1 MTTDATPPMEERGA
15 LLSQAIDAMRA
26 LAANVSG
33 DGWDA
38 QSPCTEWKA
47 RDVVN
52 HVVGGSSMITSLFA
66 GKSWEEASGG
76 SESIPEGADPL
87 AAFDA
92 ATGAAKEAVSKPG
105 AMEQEVQFARGPMPG
120 AGFASMMFTDV
131 LIHAGT
137 WPRPPGRMRRC
148 PLSWWRRRTRWCCRG
163 RGKCRRRPSGPRWRC
178 RRTRTRRP
186 SCWRCWGATQAGPFK
201 GFCLP
206 VVPKGARF
214 PNRRC
219 VGPCHERFRCFVAAR
234 VCGGLFWHSICSC
247 RGTY

>member
-38 QSPCTEWKA
+38 QSPCTDWKA

-66 GKSWEEASGG
+66 GKSWEEAAGS

-131 LIHAGT
+131 LIHAWDLAKATGQDATLPAELVEASYALVLPRKGQMPAPAFGT
-137 WPRPPGRMRRC
+137 EVEVSEDADTQTKLLAMLGRD
-148 PLSWWRRRTRWCCRG
+148 
-163 RGKCRRRPSGPRWRC
+163 
-178 RRTRTRRP
+178 
-186 SCWRCWGATQAGPFK
+186 AGWA
-201 GFCLP
+201 L
-206 VVPKGARF
+206 
-214 PNRRC
+214 
-219 VGPCHERFRCFVAAR
+219 
-234 VCGGLFWHSICSC
+234 
-247 RGTY
+247 

>member
-26 LAANVSG
+26 VAANVSG

-105 AMEQEVQFARGPMPG
+105 AMEQEVNFARGPMPG

-131 LIHAGT
+131 LIHTWDLAKATGQDATLPSDLVEASYAIALPRKGQMPAPAFATEVDVPEDADTQTKLLAMLGRDAG
-137 WPRPPGRMRRC
+137 W
-148 PLSWWRRRTRWCCRG
+148 
-163 RGKCRRRPSGPRWRC
+163 SG
-178 RRTRTRRP
+178 
-186 SCWRCWGATQAGPFK
+186 
-201 GFCLP
+201 
-206 VVPKGARF
+206 
-214 PNRRC
+214 
-219 VGPCHERFRCFVAAR
+219 
-234 VCGGLFWHSICSC
+234 
-247 RGTY
+247 